1 MSCIYLML
9 KFRTQINKKTT
20 NTHIVQPATKAEIV
34 SEFHRSMLIVQ
45 RNRSLTRSIT
55 TVKLVHKSNEETH
68 TETKILYI
76 QNICAAIN
84 AISRTMNQANGMQ
97 AKP

>member
-1 MSCIYLML
+1 MSCIYLKL

-68 TETKILYI
+68 TETKILHI